1 MARLSFRR
9 SSGRGKI
16 YEAIGQKSLMVNSFH
31 HQAVKTLG
39 KDFEASAWSFDGV
52 IEAIE
57 SKAHRYVA
65 AVQWHPEM
73 MSERDVLRQ
82 RLFNQFVNEIS
93 KR

>member
-1 MARLSFRR
+1 MA
-9 SSGRGKI
+9 
-16 YEAIGQKSLMVNSFH
+16 
-31 HQAVKTLG
+31 
-39 KDFEASAWSFDGV
+39 FDGV

-73 MSERDVLRQ
+73 MSERDVLQQ

>member
-1 MARLSFRR
+1 
-9 SSGRGKI
+9 
-16 YEAIGQKSLMVNSFH
+16 MVNSFH

-65 AVQWHPEM
+65 
-73 MSERDVLRQ
+73 R
-82 RLFNQFVNEIS
+82 FNGIQ
-93 KR
+93 K